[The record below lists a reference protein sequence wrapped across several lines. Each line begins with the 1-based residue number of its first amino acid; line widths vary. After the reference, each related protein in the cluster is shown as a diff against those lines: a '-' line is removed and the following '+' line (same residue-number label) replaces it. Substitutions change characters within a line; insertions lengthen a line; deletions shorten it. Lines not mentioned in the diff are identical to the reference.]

1 MLPDVASNRKML
13 LTLLEK
19 KGLTVVGSAE
29 NGQEG
34 VEMCKKL
41 PERCDLLFIDNAM
54 PVLVS
59 WYSSRCLYIHI
70 LVSSLLLIADEKDD
84 TQDTQHQ
91 STGSEYC
98 VCSSGAF
105 RARVYSCPCM
115 SVCA

>member
-1 MLPDVASNRKML
+1 ML

-59 WYSSRCLYIHI
+59 VNNSSACLNIYFD
-70 LVSSLLLIADEKDD
+70 SIADRYP
-84 TQDTQHQ
+84 TPMQ
-91 STGSEYC
+91 
-98 VCSSGAF
+98 
-105 RARVYSCPCM
+105 
-115 SVCA
+115 